1 MPYPELRCASTLC
14 GIHCATIRASRNS
27 AKRNQSEDRQLLRR
41 AETAQRLIQMT
52 VFEHVT
58 ALFSFVYALAL
69 THLLARIAELIVA
82 RDRVKFSGLLALGM
96 VNAIILVFANWLSL
110 WDLHAITSWNLASIT
125 VQFLFAVNVFLI
137 CVLVG
142 PKAHDDGPIDLEDV
156 FWRQRPY
163 FYGALVACAVLS
175 LFANLDYLKTANAA
189 LFLKENLTVLPMFI
203 PTLAALVSRKRWI
216 QWAAGLCYLV
226 MILGYT
232 IAFCGTLS

>member
-1 MPYPELRCASTLC
+1 
-14 GIHCATIRASRNS
+14 
-27 AKRNQSEDRQLLRR
+27 
-41 AETAQRLIQMT
+41 MT
-52 VFEHVT
+52 PFEHVT

-96 VNAIILVFANWLSL
+96 INAVLVVFANWLSL
-110 WDLHAITSWNLASIT
+110 WDLHVIASWNLASIT
-125 VQFLFAVNVFLI
+125 VQFLFAINVFLI

-142 PKAHDDGPIDLEDV
+142 PKAHDEGPIDLEDF

-189 LFLKENLTVLPMFI
+189 LFFKENLTVLPMFI
-203 PTLAALVSRKRWI
+203 PTLAGLISRKRWV
-216 QWAAGLCYLV
+216 QWAVGVCYLA
-226 MILGYT
+226 MIVGYT
-232 IAFCGTLS
+232 IVFCRALS